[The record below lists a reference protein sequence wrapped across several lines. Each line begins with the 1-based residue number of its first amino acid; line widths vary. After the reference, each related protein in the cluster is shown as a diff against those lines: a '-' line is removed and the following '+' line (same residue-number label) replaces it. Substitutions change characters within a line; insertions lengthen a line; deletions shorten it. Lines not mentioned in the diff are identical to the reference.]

1 MDMMQLLQG
10 ALIGSIG
17 GTLAGLLGV
26 GGGFVMVP
34 LLVMIMGLKQQ
45 VAQGIS
51 LLVIVPTSMVALW
64 QLHKNKMVD
73 WHTAMI
79 MAVGSILGSSIS
91 SNYVQ
96 YIEPKLLTKIFGV
109 CVILVGIKMYFDAR
123 KAERK
128 ASEEALKR
136 S

>member
-1 MDMMQLLQG
+1 MQLLQG

-51 LLVIVPTSMVALW
+51 LLVIVPTSMVARW
-64 QLHKNKMVD
+64 RLHKNKMVD

>member
-10 ALIGSIG
+10 ALIGSVG

-34 LLVMIMGLKQQ
+34 MLVMIMGLKQQ

-64 QLHKNKMVD
+64 RLHKNKMVD
-73 WHTAMI
+73 WQTALV
-79 MAVGSILGSSIS
+79 MAVGSIGGSSIS
-91 SNYVQ
+91 SNYVHH
-96 YIEPKLLTKIFGV
+96 IEPKSLTKIFGF
-109 CVILVGIKMYFDAR
+109 CVILVGLKMYFDAR
-123 KAERK
+123 KAEKK
-128 ASEEALKR
+128 AAEAEK
-136 S
+136 

>member
-17 GTLAGLLGV
+17 GTLVGLLGV

-64 QLHKNKMVD
+64 RLHKNKMVD